1 MKKNYNMIDES
12 NNVFT
17 TTYKTARRFFE
28 LHGGNSVL
36 IIYGDGN
43 KEKFEKLPDG
53 RIIKLEIER

>member
-1 MKKNYNMIDES
+1 MKKNYTMIDEN

-36 IIYGDGN
+36 IIDSEGK

-53 RIIKLEIER
+53 RIINLEAE